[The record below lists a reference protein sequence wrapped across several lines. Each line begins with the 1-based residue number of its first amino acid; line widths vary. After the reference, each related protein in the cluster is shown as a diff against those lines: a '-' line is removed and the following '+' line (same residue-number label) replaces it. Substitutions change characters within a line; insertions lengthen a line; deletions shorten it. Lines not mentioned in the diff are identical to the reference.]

1 MLLNAMKNT
10 TYTEKGALTNKSTMK
25 GMLDFFALAG
35 AMRNRSESDIISL
48 FDKAYSED
56 EVGAI
61 VLAFYF
67 RDCREGQGER
77 RLFRVIM
84 HHLAKQNKSIVI
96 SLLPLIM
103 DYGRGDDFYCLV
115 DTPVETEMFKH
126 IKQQLAE
133 DWNAEFPSLLAK
145 WIKSENAS
153 SPKTKELAKKTR
165 LALGMSPKQ
174 YRQGLSAIRAKLNLI
189 ETKMTQ
195 GNWSEIEYDKIPSK
209 AGMQYRSAFYR
220 HDEERYVD
228 FIKPK
233 VVDGQ
238 KQEVVVNAKTLY
250 PYEIVGKCLNTD
262 YRGMS
267 DVDQL
272 TMDAYWNNLPDYLK
286 GEDSNALAVV
296 DVSGSMFG
304 TPIEVAISLG
314 MYVAEKNQGEFH
326 NHFMTF
332 STTPELVEIKGE
344 NVYEKVSNMSVA
356 HWSMSTNIEGV
367 FKKILSTAVRNS
379 MTQKDM
385 PSIVYIISDMEF
397 DNCMSDA
404 HMQETVF
411 QNLGRQYAEAG
422 FELPHLVFWNV
433 DARQNNIP
441 MIGEGNY
448 SLVSGF
454 SPAIFDS
461 VMKRVTAEE
470 VMMDVINKERY
481 KPVIEALA

>member
-1 MLLNAMKNT
+1 MLLEAMKNT
-10 TYTEKGALTNKSTMK
+10 TYTENGALTNKSTMS
-25 GMLDFFALAG
+25 GLLDFFALGG
-35 AMRNRSESDIISL
+35 AMRNRSEADIISM
-48 FDKAYSED
+48 FDKAYAED
-56 EVGAI
+56 KVSAI

-84 HHLAKQNKSIVI
+84 HHLAKVNKEEVV

-115 DTPVETEMFKH
+115 DTPVEKEMFDH
-126 IKQQLAE
+126 MRNQLAE
-133 DWNAEFPSLLAK
+133 DWDAEFPSLLAK
-145 WIKSENAS
+145 WMKSENAS
-153 SPKTKELAKKTR
+153 SPQTKALAKRTR
-165 LALGMSPKQ
+165 IALEMSPKK

-195 GNWSEIEYDKIPSK
+195 GKWDEIEYDKIPSK

-220 HDEERYVD
+220 HDEERYTD
-228 FIKPK
+228 FITPK
-233 VVDGQ
+233 IVDGV

-250 PYEIVGKCLNTD
+250 PYEVVGKCLNAD
-262 YRGMS
+262 WQGMNEI
-267 DVDQL
+267 DQL
-272 TMDAYWNNLPDYLK
+272 TMDAYWNNLPDYLN

-296 DVSGSMFG
+296 DVSGSMSG
-304 TPIEVAISLG
+304 TPMEVAISLG
-314 MYVAEKNQGEFH
+314 MYMAEKNHGEFH

-332 STTPELVEIKGE
+332 STTPEIVEIEG
-344 NVYEKVSNMSVA
+344 NNIYEKVRNMERA

-367 FKKILSTAVRNS
+367 FTKILSTALMHN

-385 PSIVYIISDMEF
+385 PSLVYIISDMEF
-397 DNCMSDA
+397 DHCMSDA
-404 HMQETVF
+404 HKQKTVF
-411 QNLGRQYAEAG
+411 QNLAKQYANAG

-441 MIGEGNY
+441 IIGIGNY

-454 SPAIFDS
+454 SPTIFQS
-461 VMKRVTAEE
+461 VMKKIPAED
-470 VMMDVINKERY
+470 VMYDVINKERY
-481 KPVIEALA
+481 IPIKEALA